1 MNPAESQP
9 VSLALALALAP
20 REARL
25 AARSLSLDGELR
37 RRVRRWRAPPRHTAL
52 HLTCHKPSAHQAE
65 LSESLSLLSSSGQVK
80 SASGASSGATSVT
93 AEAPRHTSTTA

>member
-9 VSLALALALAP
+9 VSLVLVP

-37 RRVRRWRAPPRHTAL
+37 RRARRWRAPPRHTAL

-65 LSESLSLLSSSGQVK
+65 LSESLSLLNSSGQVK
-80 SASGASSGATSVT
+80 SASGASSGGTSAT